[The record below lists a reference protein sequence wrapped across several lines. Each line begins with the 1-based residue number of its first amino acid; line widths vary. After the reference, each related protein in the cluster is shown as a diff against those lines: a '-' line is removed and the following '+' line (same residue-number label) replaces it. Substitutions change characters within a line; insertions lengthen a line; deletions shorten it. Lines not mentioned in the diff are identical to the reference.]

1 MKLHGWQSLVMED
14 TSDGEKVIENGTNM
28 VQKTNCFTGEKG
40 LQKGTTRN
48 GSKGMPNAIGDML
61 SISR

>member
-1 MKLHGWQSLVMED
+1 MED